1 MPHCH
6 KVEEGEANLSARQ
19 GLQAAA
25 PLEATNPTSGA
36 GASSPPAAG
45 KSAHLCGFS
54 FIAARRPQGKGAHVK
69 LPNHVRSL
77 RQVLADSMQSAHA
90 QPHQPPTFDIC
101 VDG

>member
-25 PLEATNPTSGA
+25 PLEATNPTGGA

-45 KSAHLCGFS
+45 KSITS
-54 FIAARRPQGKGAHVK
+54 
-69 LPNHVRSL
+69 NS
-77 RQVLADSMQSAHA
+77 
-90 QPHQPPTFDIC
+90 
-101 VDG
+101 